1 MRGLALLAVML
12 SLAPIAKAQEAPID
26 AWTLRKCALYAQATE
41 DALAALG
48 PEGLSPQF
56 LEENRAFIASG
67 CVGHVRI
74 CAQTAQDYAFAD
86 LLTMM
91 TMNEGMASTFVP
103 FGCDN

>member
-1 MRGLALLAVML
+1 MRRSVFLTVIVALGSV
-12 SLAPIAKAQEAPID
+12 AKAEEAPAD

-48 PEGLSPQF
+48 QEGLSPRF
-56 LEENRAFIASG
+56 LEENQTFIRSG
-67 CVGHVRI
+67 CVASARI
-74 CAQTAQDYAFAD
+74 CAQTAQDYALAD

-103 FGCDN
+103 FGCAN